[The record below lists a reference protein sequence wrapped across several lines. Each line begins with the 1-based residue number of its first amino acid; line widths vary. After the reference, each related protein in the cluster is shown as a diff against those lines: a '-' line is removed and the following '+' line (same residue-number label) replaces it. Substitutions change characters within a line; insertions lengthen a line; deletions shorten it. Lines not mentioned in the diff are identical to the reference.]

1 MKLLIATSFRPFGFS
16 KNNDSY
22 QQIFLNSLKNLNC
35 DLTICTTQFDDDG
48 VQEVLKSS
56 GINYIY
62 NNISRHSLPE
72 GKKYSNQIVFKKAL
86 QEFCKIDSNYDFF
99 LYSCSDILLP
109 ANLKDVLLEQKNTM
123 SVYLVY
129 PNTLIKNGKILSY
142 YNAIY
147 GIDLIIFRL
156 DKSKAHFFL
165 KIIEDWKQYDWGINE
180 NFLLAISDLLN
191 LPIFNLIKKM
201 DLIKFE
207 NNFSEIQ
214 EDRSWQINSWK
225 ENQIYLINFLK
236 KYNLSILYAKG
247 SYYFLLYKIFKFRD
261 LNLRLLIIYIK
272 FFLYYFPKNIF
283 KFSKWKS
290 FFIQSF
296 TFKKIK

>member
-16 KNNDSY
+16 KNNDTY
-22 QQIFLNSLKNLNC
+22 QDIYLNSLMNLNC
-35 DLTICTTQFDDDG
+35 DLTICATQFDDDG
-48 VQEVLKSS
+48 VEKFLKNS

-62 NNISRHSLPE
+62 NNISRNRLPD

-86 QEFCKIDSNYDFF
+86 QEFCKIESSYDFF
-99 LYSCSDILLP
+99 IYSCSDILMP
-109 ANLKDVLLEQKNTM
+109 ANLKDVLLEQKNSL
-123 SVYLVY
+123 SVYLIY
-129 PNTLIKNGKILSY
+129 PNTLIKNGKIFNY
-142 YNAIY
+142 YNVIY

-156 DKSKAHFFL
+156 DKSQAQFFL

-201 DLIKFE
+201 DLVKFE
-207 NNFSEIQ
+207 NNFSEIK

-225 ENQIYLINFLK
+225 ENQIFLINFLK

-247 SYYFLLYKIFKFRD
+247 SYYFLLYKIFNFKD
-261 LNLRLLIIYIK
+261 LNFRLFIIYIK
-272 FFLYYFPKNIF
+272 FFLYYLPKNIF
-283 KFSKWKS
+283 KFSKWKN
-290 FFIQSF
+290 FFI
-296 TFKKIK
+296 